1 MNIKTRIKNFFSRSK
16 ARNNGREIHPDEIFL
31 DSRNLPDFDVH
42 QFEGRLEHPLSK
54 NAFRGFTIVAGIVA
68 VLLFGKLFFLQVSE
82 GRAYEVK
89 SENNTLQD
97 VPVFAERGVIYD
109 RTHVP
114 LAWNELDPGNDFA
127 YRRYATTTG
136 VANVVGYVKYP
147 SKDKAGV
154 YYNNVYTGKDGVEQ
168 SYNDVL
174 VGANGSQITETDASG
189 HVVSQSVI
197 APPQDG
203 KPLTLSID
211 AEVSNEF
218 YNAMQETAIEHG
230 FSGGA
235 GVIMDVHS
243 GEILSMV
250 SYPSYDQN
258 VMTDGTDAAAVN
270 GYLTNPAKPFLD
282 RAISGLYIPGSIIKP
297 YIAMGVLEENI
308 IDPNKEILSVGEIKV
323 PNEYDPS
330 KFTIFH
336 DWEAHGLI
344 DMVQAIAQ
352 SSDEYFYTVGG
363 GYNGQKGLGIDG
375 IDTYVKKFGFGSTTG
390 IDLDGEVAGT
400 IPSPAWKQATFH
412 EGWYLGDTYN
422 SSIGQYGF
430 QVTPLQAARAVAVYA
445 NDGTLVTPTV
455 VMGNTNKLPDVK
467 LPFAES
473 HFQTVRDGMQLSAE
487 TGTGS
492 GLNMPHLKVAAKT
505 GTAQLGVSKT
515 SVNSWVMGYFPLDN
529 PKYSFAVLMEHGPN
543 GNPIGAT
550 YVMRTLLDWMQIYTP
565 QYTNG

>member
-1 MNIKTRIKNFFSRSK
+1 MTEGK
-16 ARNNGREIHPDEIFL
+16 A
-31 DSRNLPDFDVH
+31 
-42 QFEGRLEHPLSK
+42 FE
-54 NAFRGFTIVAGIVA
+54 T
-68 VLLFGKLFFLQVSE
+68 
-82 GRAYEVK
+82 K
-89 SENNTLQD
+89 SDNNTLQD
-97 VPVFAERGVIYD
+97 TPIFAERGVIYD
-109 RTHVP
+109 RTGVP

-127 YRRYATTTG
+127 SREYATTSG
-136 VANVVGYVKYP
+136 LANVVGYVKYP
-147 SKDKAGV
+147 SKDKSGV
-154 YYNNVYTGKDGVEQ
+154 YYNNAYTGKDGVEEF
-168 SYNDVL
+168 YNNAL
-174 VGANGSQITETDASG
+174 VGVNGSQITETNASG
-189 HVVSQSVI
+189 QVQSQSVLS
-197 APPQDG
+197 PPQDG
-203 KPLTLSID
+203 KPLTLSVD
-211 AEVSNEF
+211 AQVSNEF
-218 YNAMQETAIEHG
+218 YDAMAETAQAHG

-235 GVIMDVHS
+235 GVIMDVHT

-258 VMTDGTDAAAVN
+258 VMSNGSDTNAVE
-270 GYLTNPAKPFLD
+270 GYLNNPSEPFLD

-308 IDPNKEILSVGEIKV
+308 IDPNKQIDSVGEIKV

-336 DWEAHGLI
+336 DWEAHGWI

-375 IDTYVKKFGFGSTTG
+375 IDTYVEKFGFGSTTG
-390 IDLDGEVAGT
+390 IDLDGEVPGN
-400 IPSPAWKQATFH
+400 IPSPAWKEATFH

-430 QVTPLQAARAVAVYA
+430 QVTPIQAARAVAVYA

-455 VMGNTNKLPDVK
+455 VMGNTNKAPDTK

-473 HFQTVRDGMQLSAE
+473 HFQIVREGMQLSAE
-487 TGTGS
+487 TGTGA
-492 GLNMPHLKVAAKT
+492 GLNMPNLKVAAKT

-529 PKYSFAVLMEHGPN
+529 PRYSFAVSMEHGPN

-550 YVMRTLLDWMQIYTP
+550 YVMRTLLDWMQIHTP
-565 QYTNG
+565 QYTSG